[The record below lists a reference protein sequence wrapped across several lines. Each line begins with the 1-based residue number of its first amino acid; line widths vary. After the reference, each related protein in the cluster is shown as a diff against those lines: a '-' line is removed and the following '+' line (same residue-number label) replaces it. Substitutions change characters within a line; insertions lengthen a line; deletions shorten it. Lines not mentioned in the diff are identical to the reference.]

1 MVHAGIRGA
10 VNRGAFTT
18 FLIFGLF
25 GGFVLVL
32 WYGAVL
38 MKEGEVTAGTLTAFM
53 LYTGFIGGAVGG
65 IGDLYGRLQK
75 TVGASERVMEIID
88 TDSEVDL
95 QDPKEETP
103 VRGEVT
109 FSNVHFPIPPE
120 RMWKC

>member
-1 MVHAGIRGA
+1 MQVSAGGQPGPSPPFSSLVCSADSCWCCGTVLCHERRRGD
-10 VNRGAFTT
+10 
-18 FLIFGLF
+18 
-25 GGFVLVL
+25 GG
-32 WYGAVL
+32 Y
-38 MKEGEVTAGTLTAFM
+38 TTAFM

-103 VRGEVT
+103 VGE
-109 FSNVHFPIPPE
+109 
-120 RMWKC
+120 K